1 MVGGGGCE
9 IHSLVEGRG
18 WIYNMMLGAVG
29 GGGVV
34 FWGGTLV
41 VLCGAVGGG
50 GVVFWGGTL
59 VVLCGAVGGGGVVRL
74 TDHLCFLV
82 FVFGGDGERR
92 RWHEEGRGGKEE
104 RGRRECVPCL
114 GYMIINY

>member
-29 GGGVV
+29 GGGV
-34 FWGGTLV
+34 G
-41 VLCGAVGGG
+41 
-50 GVVFWGGTL
+50 FWGGTL